1 MRGIIPILS
10 LAGAAG
16 QKFNQI
22 MDDMAHKTGAT
33 ADAVNKM
40 KTPGYEMERM
50 FPAALNEAI
59 KFSNSAVMELGPV
72 LKELADNMDQIT
84 HAVTIASEAL
94 FSVFVARLLGRC
106 IFFDPELD
114 MGRVHKAAMAAR
126 IHDDILRMPMQYL
139 SLIGDMGS
147 VLSGG
152 QKQRIL
158 LARALYRE
166 PKILILDEG
175 TANIDPD
182 TEESIADLVAALPIT
197 RIVVAH
203 RAALLARAGR
213 VLLLRKGRLE
223 EIALTK
229 LPAEV

>member
-50 FPAALNEAI
+50 FRAALNEAI

-106 IFFDPELD
+106 IP
-114 MGRVHKAAMAAR
+114 AMAQAAAAQAQCTAA
-126 IHDDILRMPMQYL
+126 I
-139 SLIGDMGS
+139 
-147 VLSGG
+147 LSGNAVEIG
-152 QKQRIL
+152 SAQAEAMRAKAVADGAL
-158 LARALYRE
+158 ADLEAARA
-166 PKILILDEG
+166 
-175 TANIDPD
+175 
-182 TEESIADLVAALPIT
+182 V
-197 RIVVAH
+197 
-203 RAALLARAGR
+203 
-213 VLLLRKGRLE
+213 
-223 EIALTK
+223 
-229 LPAEV
+229 